1 MKTVTIECSL
11 DECDDEAVIQKKV
24 AKKSKLNPHKPF
36 SYRILKKSLDA
47 RRGRVRFHYL
57 VQINPPV
64 ESKASSPKALPQP
77 DPNKG
82 HVVVVGA
89 GPAGLFCA
97 YELARHGIRS
107 TIVDRGKDVQER
119 RKDLKGLNQHG
130 RVDEDSNYCF
140 GEGGAGTYS
149 DGKLYTRAH
158 KRGDIRDIIEI
169 LNTHGA
175 PEKILSDARP
185 HIGSNKLP
193 KVIQALR
200 QTLEAVQCEFKFGTR
215 VSDFILKDQ
224 KIIGVQTKSGEELHG
239 DAVVLATGHSAK
251 DVYEIAE
258 KNNVELNAKTFA
270 LGVRIEHPQPL
281 INEIQYRDAAGH
293 PKLPPAAYRVAHH
306 EGEHG
311 AYSFCMCPGGWI
323 VPATTTPGQVVVN
336 GMSLSKR
343 DSPFANS
350 GFVVSIHPEDLEKM
364 GYKGI
369 WGGIKLQQDIEKIAF
384 DQGETNLKAPAV
396 RVTDFLEN
404 KTSTT
409 LPKTSYIPGIVSS
422 DLNHTFRP
430 AGDHV
435 ASMLRR
441 ALLQFDKK
449 LKGYVTE
456 DAIMVG
462 VETRTSSPLR
472 MERNQ
477 TTLESTRIKD
487 LYPCGEGAGYA
498 GGIMSAAMDGTRVA
512 RAIHEKTNA

>member
-11 DECDDEAVIQKKV
+11 DECDDEPLIRQKI
-24 AKKSKLNPHKPF
+24 AKKSKFKSEKPF

-57 VQINPPV
+57 VQINPPDETK
-64 ESKASSPKALPQP
+64 ESLPKGLPQP
-77 DPNKG
+77 DPKNG
-82 HVVVVGA
+82 HVIVVGA

-97 YELARHGIRS
+97 YELARHKIRS
-107 TIVDRGKDVQER
+107 TIVERGKDVQAR

-130 RVDEDSNYCF
+130 RVDSDSNYCF

-158 KRGDIRDIIEI
+158 KRGDIRDVIEI

-175 PEKILSDARP
+175 PEKILTDARP

-200 QTLEAVQCEFKFGTR
+200 QTLEAVQCEFKFGQR
-215 VSDFILKDQ
+215 MSDFILKE
-224 KIIGVQTKSGEELHG
+224 KEIIGIQTQNGDELLG

-251 DVYEIAE
+251 DVYEIAH
-258 KNNVELNAKTFA
+258 KNGLELNAKTFA

-281 INEIQYRDAAGH
+281 INDIQYGDASGH

-323 VPATTTPGQVVVN
+323 VPATTTPKQIVVN

-350 GFVVSIHPEDLEKM
+350 GFVVSMHPQDLEKM
-364 GYKGI
+364 GYKGV
-369 WGGIKLQQDIEKIAF
+369 WAGVQLQQDIEKTAF
-384 DQGETNLKAPAV
+384 AQGEVDLKAPAV

-404 KTSTT
+404 KTSST

-422 DLNHTFRP
+422 NLSDTFRP
-430 AGDHV
+430 TGNHV
-435 ASMLRR
+435 VPMLKR

-449 LKGYVTE
+449 LKGYITE
-456 DAIMVG
+456 DAILVG

-472 MERNQ
+472 MERDPNS
-477 TTLESTRIKD
+477 LESTRIQKC
-487 LYPCGEGAGYA
+487 YPCGEGAGYA

-512 RAIHEKTNA
+512 RAIHKKTC